1 MAYSNMFNL
10 VNNFI
15 IIISFNLAKKDL
27 TVDTVYA
34 PFRVRVLIAQCT
46 STAARPSVRL
56 YVCSNL

>member
-46 STAARPSVRL
+46 STAARPSV
-56 YVCSNL
+56 CMF